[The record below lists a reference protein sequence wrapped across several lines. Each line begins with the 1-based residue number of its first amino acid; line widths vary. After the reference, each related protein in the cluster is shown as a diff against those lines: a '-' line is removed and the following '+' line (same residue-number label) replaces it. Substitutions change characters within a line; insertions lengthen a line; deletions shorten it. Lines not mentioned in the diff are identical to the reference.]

1 MMKRWLVFVWIV
13 SVLMVAG
20 CGVGMNSFT
29 GGSIPAGKG
38 MFEGG
43 VFDENQLAVVDA
55 EVTLTPLVGELRKT
69 RTDIEG
75 KFSFPLVTMGRVMVT
90 VSPKDGS
97 TLMPRILAIDIESGQ
112 VHHTAILMRKV
123 GDEPAFVESLAVSPA
138 SPKVSLKTEQQFTII
153 PAALRHPTW
162 LVVGDVGRINAK
174 GVFRAEKIGKGK
186 VIAILGQKRA
196 TADVEVVP

>member
-1 MMKRWLVFVWIV
+1 
-13 SVLMVAG
+13 
-20 CGVGMNSFT
+20 MNSFT

-55 EVTLTPLVGELRKT
+55 EVILTPLVGELRKT
-69 RTDIEG
+69 RTDVEG
-75 KFSFPLVTMGRVMVT
+75 KFSFPLVTMGSVIVT

-97 TLMPRILAIDIESGQ
+97 ILATRVLAIDIESGQ

-153 PAALRHPTW
+153 PVALRHPTW

>member
-1 MMKRWLVFVWIV
+1 
-13 SVLMVAG
+13 
-20 CGVGMNSFT
+20 MNSFT

-55 EVTLTPLVGELRKT
+55 EVTLTPRVGEAQTT
-69 RTDIEG
+69 RTNVDGE
-75 KFSFPLVTMGRVMVT
+75 FSFSAVPMGFVTIT

-97 TLMPRILAIDIESGQ
+97 TLAPRTLLDIDIESGK
-112 VHHTAILMRKV
+112 VHHSAILMRKV
-123 GDEPAFVESLAVSPA
+123 GDEPAFVENLAVSPA
-138 SPKVSLKTEQQFTII
+138 SPKVLLKTEQQFTII

>member
-13 SVLMVAG
+13 SLLMVAG

-43 VFDENQLAVVDA
+43 VFDENQLPVVDA
-55 EVTLTPLVGELRKT
+55 EVKLTPLVGELRKT
-69 RTDIEG
+69 RTDVEG
-75 KFSFPLVTMGRVMVT
+75 KFSFPLVTMGPVMVT